1 MQWGARPRIYPS
13 PNCFANIRIRVI
25 VSYSNPIFGFDK
37 ICKIILQSRLDYFT
51 SDPSWCGRTQNKN
64 LLEALL

>member
-1 MQWGARPRIYPS
+1 MEGGGAAPDLS
-13 PNCFANIRIRVI
+13 ESELFCHIRIPVI